1 VNIYPPHIEIIEK
14 NPSGIPTVNQPPWYR
29 SPRLII
35 FLMVFVCSAS
45 ISLIFSYSRPAIFQ
59 STATLLTSAM
69 TAIDQASKVP
79 DVEHVAIQRQVLLSQ
94 ELLTETIRRLK
105 LTRPEIQMDMSQV
118 HQILQVQPIPETN
131 LVRMLAESTEPGLL
145 PLLINTWIDVYSDAR
160 AEEIEKNKSG
170 TTQKLK
176 EELLALE
183 QKIEETRSELTQFS
197 HQHDIISTGRD
208 ENDVLARLKGLT
220 TSLNNASEEEVK
232 AKAKLEAINKAIAEG
247 KVVVPKQ
254 DQANLAAL
262 ELRLQQLK
270 EKLAEF
276 QQRYTPGFMALQPA
290 IKQLPEEIKKL
301 ENEIESKSHFGK
313 QIVHSEAEQ
322 EYAAARQTVNAIKEQ
337 LNAHKK
343 LAADFSTRF
352 TEHERLKSD
361 LEGLEK
367 IYRETQERYV
377 QIETQQYEK
386 YPQVEIVERARL
398 PLQPISPDYHRDALI
413 AVSGSLLLGLISVW
427 LFDYLSRTQQ
437 HQPSVMIS
445 GFGIPQDGRLNHLDY
460 QQSPLPSLQQH
471 QNPALMM
478 THDRELTD
486 SDLRGLLVNANSVTQ
501 RLICLLLCGLSL
513 DETAN
518 LKPDDIDYDKNTM
531 ALRGSI
537 PRTLKLSKATK
548 DLVEKLDKSPVFEEQ
563 QSSSNHELSALISLA
578 AIDAGLSHPEE
589 ISAQSIRH
597 TYIVY
602 LVKQGLR
609 LGELVNLVGYL
620 PTSDLLNYARY
631 SPPRPGCGIDQI
643 ETVHPVL
650 AEFINTFKIQSV

>member
-1 VNIYPPHIEIIEK
+1 MNIYPSHIEIIEK
-14 NPSGIPTVNQPPWYR
+14 ASSGIPTINQPPWYR
-29 SPRLII
+29 SPRLNI
-35 FLMVFVCSAS
+35 FLIVFICSAA
-45 ISLIFSYSRPAIFQ
+45 ISLIYSYSRPAIFQ

-69 TAIDQASKVP
+69 TAVDQASKAP
-79 DVEHVAIQRQVLLSQ
+79 DVEHVAIQRQILLSQ

-105 LTRPEIQMDMSQV
+105 LTNPVIQMDMPQV
-118 HQILQVQPIPETN
+118 HQILQVHPIPETN
-131 LVRMLAESTEPGLL
+131 LVRMLAEGTEPTLL

-176 EELLALE
+176 DELVALE
-183 QKIEETRSELTQFS
+183 QKIEITRSALTQFS
-197 HQHDIISTGRD
+197 NQHDIISTGRD

-232 AKAKLEAINKAIAEG
+232 AKAKLEAIDKAIAEG

-270 EKLAEF
+270 EKLTEF

-301 ENEIESKSHFGK
+301 ENEIESKSNFGS
-313 QIVHSEAEQ
+313 QIVLSDAEQ
-322 EYAAARQTVNAIKEQ
+322 EYAAARQTVNVIKEQ

-352 TEHERLKSD
+352 TEHERLKTD

-386 YPQVEIVERARL
+386 YPQVEIVERAVL
-398 PLQPISPDYHRDALI
+398 ALQPISPDYDRDALI
-413 AVSGSLLLGLISVW
+413 ALSGSLLLGLISVW
-427 LFDYLSRTQQ
+427 LFDYLTRAQQ

-445 GFGIPQDGRLNHLDY
+445 GFGIPQDSRMNHLDY
-460 QQSPLPSLQQH
+460 HQTPLPKLQQH
-471 QNPALMM
+471 QNPTLIMAQ
-478 THDRELTD
+478 DRELTD
-486 SDLRGLLVNANSVTQ
+486 SDLKGLLVNANSVTQ

-513 DETAN
+513 DEAAN
-518 LKPDDIDYDKNTM
+518 IKPDDIDYDKNTM
-531 ALRGSI
+531 ALKGSI
-537 PRTLKLSKATK
+537 PRTLKLSTATK
-548 DLVEKLDKSPVFEEQ
+548 GLVEKLDKSPVFNEQ
-563 QSSSNHELSALISLA
+563 QSLGNHELSALISLA

-597 TYIVY
+597 TYIVF

-609 LGELVNLVGYL
+609 LGELVDLVGYL

-650 AEFINTFKIQSV
+650 AEFIKTLKLQSV

>member
-1 VNIYPPHIEIIEK
+1 MNIYPPHIEILEK
-14 NPSGIPTVNQPPWYR
+14 APSGIPTIIQAPWYR

-35 FLMVFVCSAS
+35 FLMIFLFSAS
-45 ISLIFSYSRPAIFQ
+45 ISLIYSYSRPAIYQ

-69 TAIDQASKVP
+69 TAIDQASKAP
-79 DVEHVAIQRQVLLSQ
+79 DVEHVAIQRQILLSQ

-105 LTRPEIQMDMSQV
+105 LKDPEIKMDITQV
-118 HQILQVQPIPETN
+118 HQILQVQPIRETN
-131 LVRMLAESTEPGLL
+131 LIRMLAEGTEPGLL

-160 AEEIEKNKSG
+160 AEEIKNNKSG

-176 EELLALE
+176 DELLALE
-183 QKIEETRSELTQFS
+183 QKIEGTRSALTQFS
-197 HQHDIISTGRD
+197 NQHDIISTGRD

-290 IKQLPEEIKKL
+290 IKQLPQEIKKL

-313 QIVHSEAEQ
+313 QIVHSDAEQ
-322 EYAAARQTVNAIKEQ
+322 EYAAARQTVNVIKEQ
-337 LNAHKK
+337 LHTHKK
-343 LAADFSTRF
+343 LAADFSNRF
-352 TEHERLKSD
+352 TEHERLKTD

-427 LFDYLSRTQQ
+427 LFDYLTRTQQ
-437 HQPSVMIS
+437 HQPSVIIS
-445 GFGIPQDGRLNHLDY
+445 GFGIPQDSRLNHLDY
-460 QQSPLPSLQQH
+460 QQTPLTSLQPH
-471 QNPALMM
+471 QNPAQIMAQ
-478 THDRELTD
+478 DRELTD
-486 SDLRGLLVNANSVTQ
+486 SDLKDLLINADSLTQ

-518 LKPDDIDYDKNTM
+518 LKPDDIDLGKSSM

-537 PRTLKLSKATK
+537 PRIIKLSAATK
-548 DLVEKLDKSPVFEEQ
+548 DLMEKLVTFPVFNEQ
-563 QSSSNHELSALISLA
+563 QSLTNNELSALISLA
-578 AIDAGLSHPEE
+578 ATDAGLTHPEE
-589 ISAQSIRH
+589 ISAESIRH

-609 LGELVNLVGYL
+609 LGELVNQVGYL
-620 PTSDLLNYARY
+620 SSSDLLNYARY

-650 AEFINTFKIQSV
+650 AEFINNFKKQSV